1 MQIKKLSLSFF
12 LVLVFCNTV
21 YALPIC
27 EGEGYKQWT
36 NCFAIYTNKDGDK
49 YIGAWK
55 NGKKYGHGTE
65 TFENRS
71 KYVGEWKDDKRHGQG
86 TFTDKDGNVS
96 KGIWKDDKLVEAQSS
111 SSSSV
116 SSNKDQA
123 KRKALIDKM
132 INTYHIVEKIEIPG
146 SLPRVWVTPQFH
158 RLTFSDKKTF
168 IHLIYSYYYTKNPK
182 YDMVRIFDNMTGK
195 EIGGYMPPFGLDLK

>member
-1 MQIKKLSLSFF
+1 MVCGQ
-12 LVLVFCNTV
+12 
-21 YALPIC
+21 A
-27 EGEGYKQWT
+27 
-36 NCFAIYTNKDGDK
+36 FAD
-49 YIGAWK
+49 
-55 NGKKYGHGTE
+55 
-65 TFENRS
+65 
-71 KYVGEWKDDKRHGQG
+71 
-86 TFTDKDGNVS
+86 
-96 KGIWKDDKLVEAQSS
+96 
-111 SSSSV
+111 
-116 SSNKDQA
+116 DQA

-158 RLTFSDKKTF
+158 SLTFSDKKTF